1 VQEII
6 KLVSTIRNDIQDLR
20 TQLTHFSMTHA
31 QRISEEWITTDQV
44 MQILKISVRT
54 LNTLKSSG
62 KLSYSKVNG
71 LVYFRTID
79 LENLLNQTNTNPR
92 SKDNDY
98 VFKAKIP

>member
-1 VQEII
+1 
-6 KLVSTIRNDIQDLR
+6 
-20 TQLTHFSMTHA
+20 MTHA